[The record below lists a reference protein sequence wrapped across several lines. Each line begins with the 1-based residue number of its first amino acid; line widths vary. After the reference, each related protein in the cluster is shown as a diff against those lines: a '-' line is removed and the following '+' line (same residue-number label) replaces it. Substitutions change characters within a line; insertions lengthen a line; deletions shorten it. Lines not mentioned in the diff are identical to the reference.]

1 MGQHGALNTTFPHA
15 HGPYSLGL
23 GCLTPTFLS
32 FSERSASAVQPV
44 VAFKPSTLSLLPVF
58 VYLLV

>member
-1 MGQHGALNTTFPHA
+1 MGQHGALKTTFPHA

-23 GCLTPTFLS
+23 GYLTPTFFS

-44 VAFKPSTLSLLPVF
+44 LAFKPSTLSLLPVF